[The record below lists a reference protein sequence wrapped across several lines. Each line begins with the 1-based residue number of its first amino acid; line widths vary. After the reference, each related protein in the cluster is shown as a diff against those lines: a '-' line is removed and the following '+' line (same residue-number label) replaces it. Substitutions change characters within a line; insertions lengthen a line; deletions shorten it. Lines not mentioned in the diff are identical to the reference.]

1 MRLLSGWP
9 ELARFVGSSS
19 PNEEKPESGCYGQT
33 RLGKGS
39 VVAGT
44 VSFDG
49 SARINGQVD
58 GDITAIGT
66 LILGEAA
73 VITARVQATSVII
86 AGKVRGDI
94 TATER
99 ITMER
104 SARVLGNLESSALA
118 IEEGARFEGHCRTS
132 PSGSQRL
139 GVNVD

>member
-1 MRLLSGWP
+1 MRLLSGRP

-19 PNEEKPESGCYGQT
+19 PNEEKAESGFDDQT

-39 VVAGT
+39 VVEGT

-49 SARINGQVD
+49 SARIDGQVD
-58 GDITAIGT
+58 GDITATGT
-66 LILGEAA
+66 LILGAAA
-73 VITARVQATSVII
+73 VITARLQAASVII
-86 AGKVRGDI
+86 AGEVRGDI

-118 IEEGARFEGHCRTS
+118 IEKGARFEGHVRTT
-132 PSGSQRL
+132 PAVSQRL
-139 GVNVD
+139 AVNVD